1 MAISN
6 SIVDYMKSIGRDSS
20 YASRKK
26 LAEENGITG
35 YSGTAAQNMNLMR
48 ILKNG
53 QEAQQKVSSNVTEG
67 NGKSSMEAPGPTTG
81 VASASSNSSRNNSLP
96 DFERSAMTNN
106 YLGLLQEAE
115 ANRPGEYEESGR
127 VSDYYERLQEAEANK
142 PNEFQSKYE
151 QQINN
156 ILDGILNTKEFSYGT
171 TDLANDSLYQMYRD
185 NYTRQGNLA
194 MRDAMGNAAALT
206 GGYGSTYASAA
217 GQQAYD
223 NYLSQLNDVALEMAD
238 RAYQQYLNAQAE
250 RYNQLGAVT
259 GLDNTD
265 YSRYRDTVSDYYND
279 LSYLSGRYDS
289 EYAKDYG
296 QYRDTVND
304 YYNDLSYLAGRYDS
318 EYGKDYGE
326 YQQDTQNQQ
335 WAEEY
340 AFQQAQAA
348 QDQANWD
355 AEMAFQREQYEYQK
369 QQAAKKAA
377 SGGTGGS
384 SKKSTSKTKSET
396 GYVPLAANL
405 AAGLKAGILSDYEA
419 QEIVMKEM
427 EKGNLTVDEA
437 EMAIQ
442 DAGINKQAAMAEEA
456 QSLIPKNIWEL
467 RLMQTG
473 R

>member
-6 SIVDYMKSIGRDSS
+6 SIVDYLKSIGQDSS
-20 YASRKK
+20 YAARKK

-35 YSGTAAQNMNLMR
+35 YSGTAAQNMNLMQV
-48 ILKNG
+48 LKNN
-53 QEAQQKVSSNVTEG
+53 QSEQKVSSNVTTGVTNAKNETT
-67 NGKSSMEAPGPTTG
+67 PGPTTG
-81 VASASSNSSRNNSLP
+81 IETSASYKAGGSSSMP
-96 DFERSAMTNN
+96 TFERSDLTNS
-106 YLGLLQEAE
+106 YLSMLQDAE
-115 ANRPGEYEESGR
+115 TNKPDAYEESDR
-127 VSDYYERLQEAEANK
+127 VRDYYDRLQEAEANK
-142 PNEFQSKYE
+142 PDAFQSKYE
-151 QQINN
+151 EQISS
-156 ILDGILNTKEFSYGT
+156 ILDGILNTKEFSYGAE
-171 TDLANDSLYQMYRD
+171 DLANDSLYQMYRD

-250 RYNQLGAVT
+250 KYNQLGAVT

-326 YQQDTQNQQ
+326 YQQDTQNHQ

-377 SGGTGGS
+377 SGGTGGGS
-384 SKKSTSKTKSET
+384 SRGSTGGSSS
-396 GYVPLAANL
+396 G
-405 AAGLKAGILSDYEA
+405 A
-419 QEIVMKEM
+419 QEKALKDYTYYDFVKRLQQLKDEGKVGEVEAFNVVEDWYLKGYINLDEMDEILNATNTVRYATQTAKGVM
-427 EKGNLTVDEA
+427 N
-437 EMAIQ
+437 
-442 DAGINKQAAMAEEA
+442 
-456 QSLIPKNIWEL
+456 
-467 RLMQTG
+467 
-473 R
+473 